1 MEIPINI
8 KKLLGTVVLVLL
20 LSGNAFAELL
30 RLSCVASD
38 NTMSTNVVIDADKN
52 YATVQNYPAAL
63 KVTSDLYIMEY
74 RMLDRPPDIIF
85 SIDRNT
91 GIFNEVWFS
100 SKTLYFNGRCSLAKK
115 KF

>member
-1 MEIPINI
+1 M
-8 KKLLGTVVLVLL
+8 KKLFSTILVICSLLG
-20 LSGNAFAELL
+20 GNAYAELL
-30 RLSCVASD
+30 KLSCVASD
-38 NTMSTNVVIDADKN
+38 NTMTTNVAIDADKN

-63 KVTSDLYIMEY
+63 KVTSERYIMEY
-74 RMLDRPPDIIF
+74 RMYDGPPDINF

-91 GIFNEVWFS
+91 GIYNEVWFG

>member
-1 MEIPINI
+1 M
-8 KKLLGTVVLVLL
+8 KKLFSTILVLGL
-20 LSGNAFAELL
+20 LLGGNAYAELL
-30 RLSCVASD
+30 KLSCVASD
-38 NTMSTNVVIDADKN
+38 NSMTINVVIDADKN

-63 KVTSDLYIMEY
+63 KVTSERYIMEY
-74 RMLDRPPDIIF
+74 RMYDGPPDINF

-91 GIFNEVWFS
+91 GIYNEVWFG

>member
-1 MEIPINI
+1 MI
-8 KKLLGTVVLVLL
+8 KKLLGIIVLGLL
-20 LSGNAFAELL
+20 LSGNAYAEVLK
-30 RLSCVASD
+30 LSCVASD
-38 NTMSTNVVIDADKN
+38 NTMTTNVLIDADKN

-63 KVTSDLYIMEY
+63 KVTSERYIMEY
-74 RMLDRPPDIIF
+74 RMYDGPPDINF

-91 GIFNEVWFS
+91 GIYNEVWFG

>member
-1 MEIPINI
+1 M
-8 KKLLGTVVLVLL
+8 KKLFSTIVVFALL
-20 LSGNAFAELL
+20 LSGNAYAELL
-30 RLSCVASD
+30 RLSCVSSD

-52 YATVQNYPAAL
+52 YATVQNYPVSL

-74 RMLDRPPDIIF
+74 RMLDGPPDINF

-91 GIFNEVWFS
+91 GIYNEVWFG

>member
-1 MEIPINI
+1 M
-8 KKLLGTVVLVLL
+8 KKLLGIIVLGLL
-20 LSGNAFAELL
+20 LSGNAYAEVLK
-30 RLSCVASD
+30 LSCVASD
-38 NTMSTNVVIDADKN
+38 NSMTINVVIDADKN

-63 KVTSDLYIMEY
+63 KVTSERYIMEY
-74 RMLDRPPDIIF
+74 RMYDKPPDINF

-91 GIFNEVWFS
+91 GIYNEVWFG

>member
-1 MEIPINI
+1 M
-8 KKLLGTVVLVLL
+8 KKLICILVLGL
-20 LSGNAFAELL
+20 LLGGNAYAELL
-30 RLSCVASD
+30 KLSCVTSD
-38 NTMSTNVVIDADKN
+38 NTMTINVAIDADKN

-63 KVTSDLYIMEY
+63 EVTSERYIMEY
-74 RMLDRPPDIIF
+74 KMSDKTPDINF

-91 GIFNEVWFS
+91 GIFNEVWFG